1 MKYIVGLFLIIIGI
15 IFIVQGFNFEILF
28 RIGLNFVKFWPL
40 ILIMIGLSILS
51 KDVKWLKFLNMAV
64 CVIFLLL
71 LFFWNY
77 NTTFVNFSENSTD
90 YEKINI
96 DILPDKNVMDL
107 YFDISAIS
115 LDISVDE
122 NSEVVSC
129 YYYGPQELNVSQK
142 NGYVRFE
149 MINKKKF
156 PIDINNG
163 YKVYLILPMD
173 YVFNIFVSSG
183 LANIVLNEKVNII
196 RNFEVNSG
204 VINLNGEINDFKENL
219 YFNIDGGISNIKF
232 LLPKNVTYYL
242 DYDGGI
248 KKISVDNDLIEDLN
262 SVFHLIID
270 SGILSIN
277 LKTE

>member
-1 MKYIVGLFLIIIGI
+1 
-15 IFIVQGFNFEILF
+15 
-28 RIGLNFVKFWPL
+28 
-40 ILIMIGLSILS
+40 
-51 KDVKWLKFLNMAV
+51 
-64 CVIFLLL
+64 
-71 LFFWNY
+71 
-77 NTTFVNFSENSTD
+77 
-90 YEKINI
+90 
-96 DILPDKNVMDL
+96 
-107 YFDISAIS
+107 
-115 LDISVDE
+115 
-122 NSEVVSC
+122 
-129 YYYGPQELNVSQK
+129 
-142 NGYVRFE
+142 
-149 MINKKKF
+149 
-156 PIDINNG
+156 
-163 YKVYLILPMD
+163 MD